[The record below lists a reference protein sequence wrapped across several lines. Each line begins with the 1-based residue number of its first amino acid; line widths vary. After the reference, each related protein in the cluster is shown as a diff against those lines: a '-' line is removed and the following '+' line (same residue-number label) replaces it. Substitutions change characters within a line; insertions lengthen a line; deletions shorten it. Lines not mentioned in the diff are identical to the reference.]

1 MRYHRLSLPKRRIP
15 DRPAPGRCA
24 GCPAHLPGGE
34 PESTPT
40 LDQIR
45 EQFEA
50 WRQGRKKRSAIPDK
64 LWQSAVSLCQDH
76 SISKV
81 SSTLRLN
88 HAVLKHRVGAYGIN
102 HPVSRI
108 TAPRFIELDMRP
120 SKSAFECIVE
130 MSEPKGS
137 TMRVYVKG
145 ETGLDLLELGK
156 AFWSK
161 RP

>member
-1 MRYHRLSLPKRRIP
+1 MDQI
-15 DRPAPGRCA
+15 
-24 GCPAHLPGGE
+24 GE

-40 LDQIR
+40 LEQIR
-45 EQFEA
+45 EQFET

-64 LWQSAVSLCQDH
+64 LWQSAVNLCQDH
-76 SISKV
+76 CISKV

-102 HPVSRI
+102 HPASRI
-108 TAPRFIELDMRP
+108 TDPSFIELDLSP
-120 SKSAFECIVE
+120 SKSASECIVE
-130 MSEPKGS
+130 MWDPKGS
-137 TMRVYVKG
+137 TMRMYVKG
-145 ETGLDLLELGK
+145 EAGLDLLELGK